1 MQAIIIIFLLAL
13 TVTTVSTP
21 WAQKAALAL
30 GFVDAP
36 QKRKLHST
44 PMPLLGGVAIFA
56 GAIVGILAL
65 VGSLSQPVIGGLLA
79 AGTVALV
86 GLIDDRWPLPPF
98 AKFGGQVLGFV
109 ILVYFGVQVQLPVPN
124 WLNIVITFVWVIGI
138 SNAINFL
145 DNMDGL
151 SAGVSGVAA
160 AFMLLLATIHDQYLV
175 AALSAALLG
184 ATLGFLRYNFKPAQ
198 IFMGDTG
205 SLFLGCL
212 LAILGLQLRFPNNV
226 NFVTWM
232 VPVLILGLPI
242 FDMTLVVI
250 SRLRRGVSPMTA
262 GKDHTSHRLV
272 ARGFSQREAV
282 LMLYLASGLFGMIAV
297 FVTQATVLEVYV
309 LGAGSAVCASYAI
322 YRLEEA

>member
-151 SAGVSGVAA
+151 SAGVRGVAA

-198 IFMGDTG
+198 IFMGE
-205 SLFLGCL
+205 
-212 LAILGLQLRFPNNV
+212 
-226 NFVTWM
+226 
-232 VPVLILGLPI
+232 I
-242 FDMTLVVI
+242 F
-250 SRLRRGVSPMTA
+250 
-262 GKDHTSHRLV
+262 
-272 ARGFSQREAV
+272 
-282 LMLYLASGLFGMIAV
+282 
-297 FVTQATVLEVYV
+297 
-309 LGAGSAVCASYAI
+309 
-322 YRLEEA
+322 